1 MLVERY
7 DSGAF
12 REVEIYEDYVVKTLV
27 DLNAERE
34 DAEEEFEEENYANE
48 NEIKIYRDFGEK
60 YHVLCP
66 IELEESDA
74 TWLKMRRAKCWDG
87 NSEEYGD
94 QVEDLVECFLSSKS
108 EEKLKLSPIEVAAA
122 VVDFRAQMEEIYW
135 DNRELYN
142 YLTDDLSPRNTGIL
156 DKHLV
161 ILDYGGCGDKW

>member
-1 MLVERY
+1 MTPEKY
-7 DSGAF
+7 DSGSF
-12 REVEIYEDYVVKTLV
+12 REVEVYEDYVVKTLV
-27 DLNAERE
+27 NLDPENEDTERDL
-34 DAEEEFEEENYANE
+34 EEENYANQ

-87 NSEEYGD
+87 DSENDED
-94 QVEDLVECFLSSKS
+94 QVEDLVECFLNSDS

-122 VVDFRAQMEEIYW
+122 VVDFRAQMEQIYH
-135 DNRELYN
+135 DNKELYG
-142 YLTDDLSPRNTGIL
+142 YLTDDLYPRNTGIL

-161 ILDYGGCGDKW
+161 ILDYGGCGDQW